1 MKSND
6 IFIKNLTNKAGL
18 EKFLEKIPIYIIINE
33 ELGVDGAAEFTKQ
46 ALEEGKLNLLC
57 L

>member
-1 MKSND
+1 MKKND
-6 IFIKNLTNKAGL
+6 IFIKNLINKAGL
-18 EKFLEKIPIYIIINE
+18 DKFLERIPVYIIINE
-33 ELGVDGAAEFTKQ
+33 ELGVTGAAEFTKQ